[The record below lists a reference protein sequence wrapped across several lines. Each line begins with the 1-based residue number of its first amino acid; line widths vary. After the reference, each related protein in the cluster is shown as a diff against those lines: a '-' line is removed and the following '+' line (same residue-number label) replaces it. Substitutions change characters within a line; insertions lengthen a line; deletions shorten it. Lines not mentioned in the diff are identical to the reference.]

1 MVAPRVRACSDTKE
15 SDDKERR
22 KGKKSGRR
30 RSRTRGVLAFES
42 RHFVSLQSYLLTVSR
57 RLVVVQK
64 LDARESSRLSL
75 SLFSPKKK
83 KKHSSHGDSRLS
95 SDTPPKDDDFDDG
108 FDDLLALEKSLLLL
122 LLSRGKVYRV
132 VYAFSLGGWVPFQR
146 EWV

>member
-83 KKHSSHGDSRLS
+83 KSTVVTATLDSPRTHHRKTTTL
-95 SDTPPKDDDFDDG
+95 TT
-108 FDDLLALEKSLLLL
+108 ALTTFSRSKKVFFFFFFFFFFREEK
-122 LLSRGKVYRV
+122 YT
-132 VYAFSLGGWVPFQR
+132 
-146 EWV
+146 E